1 MGKRNIFLTSNGLSN
16 NMKNL
21 FIKQVGKNAD
31 EIKVLFVPT
40 AGIGNDGAREGAAVC
55 FHELTQMGISNICV
69 YHLDMVPSK
78 NYQRTYSAYVQR
90 PHMLT
95 RLMTV
100 EEIKTFDAVI
110 VSGGECAALCRE
122 MVRTGFDKNIRQAV
136 CEGVIYIGVSAGSMF
151 AAGNF
156 AEGLHLLDVSIVPHA
171 DKPDLTADLQGT
183 DQVKLADGWTVYI
196 NDEGAMLQC

>member
-1 MGKRNIFLTSNGLSN
+1 MSKRNIFLTSDGLSS
-16 NMKNL
+16 NMQNL

-31 EIKVLFVPT
+31 EIRVLFIPT

-55 FHELTQMGISNICV
+55 FHELAKMGISNICV
-69 YHLDMVPSK
+69 YHLDLVPSK
-78 NYQRTYSAYVQR
+78 NYQRTYSAYIQR

-110 VSGGECAALCRE
+110 VGGGECTALCRE
-122 MVRTGFDKNIRQAV
+122 MIRTGFDKNIRQAV
-136 CEGVIYIGVSAGSMF
+136 CEGVIFIGVSAGSMF

-156 AEGLHLLDVSIVPHA
+156 AEGLHLLDAPIVPHA
-171 DKPDLTADLQGT
+171 NQNDFTADLQRA
-183 DQVKLADGWTVYI
+183 DQVKLADGWAIYI
-196 NDEGAMLQC
+196 NDEGAMLLC

>member
-55 FHELTQMGISNICV
+55 FHELTQMRISNICV

-100 EEIKTFDAVI
+100 
-110 VSGGECAALCRE
+110 
-122 MVRTGFDKNIRQAV
+122 
-136 CEGVIYIGVSAGSMF
+136 
-151 AAGNF
+151 
-156 AEGLHLLDVSIVPHA
+156 
-171 DKPDLTADLQGT
+171 DLQGT